1 MLIDLEK
8 LDRRNVILKI
18 IQFRNQI
25 CTKDSVIDFLRLIV
39 DKYEYKYPYKNIRV
53 LENGDLWVE

>member
-8 LDRRNVILKI
+8 LDRRNVLLKI
-18 IQFRNQI
+18 IQYRNNI
-25 CTKDSVIDFLRLIV
+25 CTKDSVIDFLHVLIE
-39 DKYEYKYPYKNIRV
+39 KYEYKVPYKNIRV